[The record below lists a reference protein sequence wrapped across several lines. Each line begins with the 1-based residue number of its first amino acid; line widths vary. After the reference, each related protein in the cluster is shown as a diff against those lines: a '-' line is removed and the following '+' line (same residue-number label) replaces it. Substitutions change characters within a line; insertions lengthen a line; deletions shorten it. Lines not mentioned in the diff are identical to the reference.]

1 MRKITAFLLAALFVL
16 ALSGCGSSKVK
27 IDYGSS
33 KLYTQEDMD
42 AAIAVIKREFATW
55 HGCKLHKIYYVSDED
70 SSADNL
76 AWMNELA
83 ESSGLTE
90 EMTECIKFE
99 SNFHSP
105 RRGGGAWN
113 PNREYT
119 RWQWWL
125 ARSNGGKWHLLT
137 WGYG

>member
-1 MRKITAFLLAALFVL
+1 MKRITSILLTVL
-16 ALSGCGSSKVK
+16 LVFTFAGCGTSEVK

-33 KLYTQEDMD
+33 DIYTHEDMD
-42 AAIAVIKREFATW
+42 AAIALIRREFSTW
-55 HGCKLHKIYYVSDED
+55 RGCELHKIYYVSDEKCD
-70 SSADNL
+70 ADTL
-76 AWMNELA
+76 AWMNKLA

-90 EMTECIKFE
+90 EMTQCIMFE

-105 RRGGGAWN
+105 KRGGGAWN
-113 PNREYT
+113 PNQEYT

-125 ARSNGGKWHLLT
+125 ARSDGGKWHLLT